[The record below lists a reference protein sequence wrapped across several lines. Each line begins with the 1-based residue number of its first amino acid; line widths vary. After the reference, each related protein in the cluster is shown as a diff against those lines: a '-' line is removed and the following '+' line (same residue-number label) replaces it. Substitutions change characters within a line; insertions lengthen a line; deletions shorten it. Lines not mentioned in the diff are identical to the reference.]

1 MSKIA
6 VFLIFFVLSF
16 GAAEAQTRESRSYR
30 ERADAL
36 IRQDKFSAA
45 IDLLEDWVRVNP
57 KDAEAFVQLARSYAG
72 LGKHDAGLAM
82 LDSAAEAGYSNV
94 YLITTDND
102 FKNMRLLKDFP
113 RILNIFKKNYENFNE
128 FPVRFA
134 PQKRWGRYR
143 VLYPDNYNESLKYQL
158 VVLFHGN
165 GQDPNIMLRWAKQ
178 LNLNNDV
185 IFVCPEAPYVK
196 MRETIY
202 SQQMRLSATG
212 EDLGYSDSL
221 KSEVIA
227 TSAEWYASVIDDAM
241 AELPVKNNLPIIIGF
256 SQGGFYASVV
266 ATRYPQKI
274 SSVIV
279 MNGSMYQEGKVTQRL
294 NLLRQYGIDLLV
306 MHGTED
312 ETVPYQTAILYTNAL
327 KGENV
332 NYTLYPFKGGHWP
345 TVDATKKA
353 AEWIKQHTGIR

>member
-1 MSKIA
+1 MWKIVVFIFILPFTVA
-6 VFLIFFVLSF
+6 V
-16 GAAEAQTRESRSYR
+16 AQTRESRTYR
-30 ERADAL
+30 ERADIL
-36 IRQDKFSAA
+36 IRQDKFTQA

-57 KDAEAFVQLARSYAG
+57 KDADAFVQLARSYAN
-72 LGKHDAGLAM
+72 LNKNEKALDM

-102 FKNMRLLKDFP
+102 FKKMRLLKDFP
-113 RILNIFKKNYENFNE
+113 RILNLFKKNYENYNE

-143 VLYPDNYNESLKYQL
+143 VLYPDNFDPATKYQL
-158 VVLFHGN
+158 IVLFHGN

-178 LNLNNDV
+178 LNLSNDV

-221 KSEVIA
+221 KSEVIG

-312 ETVPYQTAILYTNAL
+312 DVVPYQTAVLYTNAL

-332 NYTLYPFKGGHWP
+332 DYTLFPFKGGHWP
-345 TVDATKKA
+345 TTEATKKA
-353 AEWIKQHTGIR
+353 MEWIKQHTGIR

>member
-1 MSKIA
+1 MSISLA
-6 VFLIFFVLSF
+6 S
-16 GAAEAQTRESRSYR
+16 AQTRESRTYR
-30 ERADAL
+30 ERADIL
-36 IRQDKFSAA
+36 IRQDKFGPA

-57 KDAEAFVQLARSYAG
+57 KDADAFVQIARSYAG
-72 LGKHDAGLAM
+72 LKKNDKALAF

-94 YLITTDND
+94 YLINTDSD
-102 FKNMRLLKDFP
+102 FKEMRLLKEFP
-113 RILNIFKKNYENFNE
+113 RILAAFKKNYENYNE
-128 FPVRFA
+128 FPARFA
-134 PQKRWGRYR
+134 PQKRFGRYR
-143 VLYPDNYNESLKYQL
+143 VLFPDKLDDLKRYQL

-165 GQDPNIMLRWAKQ
+165 GQDPSIMLRWAKQ
-178 LNLNNDV
+178 LNLSNDV

-221 KSEVIA
+221 KPDVIA
-227 TSAEWYASVIDDAM
+227 ASAEWYASVIDDAM
-241 AELPVKNNLPIIIGF
+241 AELPVKNTLPIIIGF

-294 NLLRQYGIDLLV
+294 NLLHQYGIDLLV

-312 ETVPYQTAILYTNAL
+312 ETVPYQTAVLYTNAL

-332 NYTLYPFKGGHWP
+332 EYTLFPFKGGHWP
-345 TVDATKKA
+345 TTEATKKA

>member
-1 MSKIA
+1 
-6 VFLIFFVLSF
+6 
-16 GAAEAQTRESRSYR
+16 EAYT
-30 ERADAL
+30 
-36 IRQDKFSAA
+36 
-45 IDLLEDWVRVNP
+45 
-57 KDAEAFVQLARSYAG
+57 QLARAYARMNQNE
-72 LGKHDAGLAM
+72 KGLAM

-94 YLITTDND
+94 YMINND
-102 FKNMRLLKDFP
+102 SDFRNMRILKDFQ
-113 RILNIFKKNYENFNE
+113 RILKIFQRNYENFNE

-143 VLYPDNYNESLKYQL
+143 VLYPNNFDEAKKYQL
-158 VVLFHGN
+158 VVMFHGN
-165 GQDPNIMLRWAKQ
+165 GQDPGVMLRWAKQ
-178 LNLNNDV
+178 LNLSNEV
-185 IFVCPEAPYVK
+185 LFVCPEAPYVK

-221 KSEVIA
+221 RPDVIA

-241 AELPVKNNLPIIIGF
+241 AELPVKNNLPVIIGF

-279 MNGSMYQEGKVTQRL
+279 ICGSMYQEGRVTQRL

-312 ETVPYQTAILYTNAL
+312 EVVPYQTAVLYTNAL
-327 KGENV
+327 KNEDV
-332 NYTLYPFKGGHWP
+332 QHTLYPFKGGHWP
-345 TVDATKKA
+345 TTEATRKA
-353 AEWIKQHTGIR
+353 ADWIKQHTGIR